1 LETIM
6 DPAWIT
12 AVGVALTALFTGVLA
27 IKGLRDWRDEERPEI
42 IFWETG
48 REPDRLRLD
57 VQVRNRSRETARL
70 AAIAVLAPYGA
81 VFANGQGTKVSYAES
96 ELIGPG
102 KLVRKGL
109 WLVFPD
115 SWSGGE
121 VKLELGI
128 VPVSAAKLR
137 HYTVHRTLALDHGA
151 KKMPTGEHLLA
162 RVKGLP
168 APEHVLS
175 PRDSVAQPHGK
186 EPEVRSRRGRQAG
199 QRKEPREIPEL

>member
-12 AVGVALTALFTGVLA
+12 AVGAALTALFTGVLA
-27 IKGLRDWRDEERPEI
+27 IKRLRDWRDEERPEI

-102 KLVRKGL
+102 KLVRKRL
-109 WLVFPD
+109 WLVVPD
-115 SWSGGE
+115 GWIGGE
-121 VKLELGI
+121 VKLEFDI
-128 VPVSAAKLR
+128 APVSAAKAGR
-137 HYTVHRTLALDHGA
+137 YTIHRRLASDHGA
-151 KKMPTGEHLLA
+151 KSMLTGKHLLA

-168 APEHVLS
+168 APEHVLP
-175 PRDSVAQPHGK
+175 PRNSVAQPRGR
-186 EPEVRSRRGRQAG
+186 EPEARSRRARAG
-199 QRKEPREIPEL
+199 QRKEP

>member
-12 AVGVALTALFTGVLA
+12 AVGAALTALFTGVLA

-42 IFWETG
+42 IFWEIG

-70 AAIAVLAPYGA
+70 AAIAVLAPYEA
-81 VFANGQGTKVSYAES
+81 VFANGQGTKLSYAES

-115 SWSGGE
+115 GWSGGE

-128 VPVSAAKLR
+128 VPVSATKPR

-151 KKMPTGEHLLA
+151 KKMPAGEHLLA

-168 APEHVLS
+168 APEHVPS
-175 PRDSVAQPHGK
+175 PRDSLAQPQGR